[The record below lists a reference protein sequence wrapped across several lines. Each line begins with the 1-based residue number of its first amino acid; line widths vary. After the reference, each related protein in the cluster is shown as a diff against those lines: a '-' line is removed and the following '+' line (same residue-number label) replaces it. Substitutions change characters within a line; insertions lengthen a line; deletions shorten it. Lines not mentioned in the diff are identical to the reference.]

1 MKNRSA
7 TQRTCLTATR
17 LVAAQLAALAA
28 TLMVAMPA
36 AADSRRDHERARAA
50 VEAGE
55 VMPLAKVLERLA
67 TTHPGQVLEVELER
81 DDGRWLYEVRL
92 LHRDGRLMKLELDAR
107 TAKVLSER
115 TRSRLPRQPDAEASR

>member
-1 MKNRSA
+1 M
-7 TQRTCLTATR
+7 
-17 LVAAQLAALAA
+17 LAAP
-28 TLMVAMPA
+28 PA

-67 TTHPGQVLEVELER
+67 ATHPGQVLEVELER
-81 DDGRWLYEVRL
+81 DEGRWLYEVRL
-92 LHRDGRLMKLELDAR
+92 LHRDGRLMKLKLDAR

-115 TRSRLPRQPDAEASR
+115 TRSRLPRKPDAEASR